1 MGQLFSS
8 EEELS
13 QFQEVIGAILFDA
26 MLDAGAV
33 PNLRVVHPLLLA
45 NYSEGSQTGPSI
57 QEQMH
62 QLQRD
67 IGSRAPTYLRDLIG
81 RLSAFTDEPRLAG
94 LVGSVVSMV
103 IDMAYASSKPPSGK
117 SSGSSSRQRVCEL
130 QELMEEY
137 LKRCRINLN
146 DKSKLMQ
153 DTSRLEAQ
161 LSLNLTQ
168 LKTCLLGGDC
178 DSRSL
183 RQWASGAAFHTQM
196 LVHLAGLDGQMEPL
210 AAMGALSQYREDL
223 EQIIPVYRKYK
234 ASTVSV
240 MKCRGSLSASCEEFS
255 DVPEEGAMTGLTV
268 TDRETGVSVTIPLCD
283 LQTQTGRRLEA
294 GMSDGASNTSI
305 NLDLISSD
313 HYAQAY
319 LHHFFSDKGPVSKV
333 EIYFT
338 KANDSLT
345 TFTTKPNKANRT
357 GERTGLGQ
365 ENGVH
370 VTYIAESG
378 EGQSGL
384 VEVKGEEMDSTESTR
399 NPESGTLENKSLKLS
414 IVETLTQC

>member
-8 EEELS
+8 EEERS
-13 QFQEVIGAILFDA
+13 RARDAIGAVLFDA

-33 PNLRVVHPLLLA
+33 PNLRVVHPLLLSNDDTGA
-45 NYSEGSQTGPSI
+45 RPGPSI
-57 QEQMH
+57 QEQMQ

-117 SSGSSSRQRVCEL
+117 NAGSSSRQRVSEL

-146 DKSKLMQ
+146 DKNKLMQ
-153 DTSRLEAQ
+153 DTSRLETQ

-168 LKTCLLGGDC
+168 LKTCLLRGDC

-196 LVHLAGLDGQMEPL
+196 LVHLAGLEGQMEAL
-210 AAMGALSQYREDL
+210 AARGALLQYREDL

-234 ASTVSV
+234 AGTVSAL
-240 MKCRGSLSASCEEFS
+240 KCRGSLSASHGES
-255 DVPEEGAMTGLTV
+255 GDVLEEGAMTGLTV
-268 TDRETGVSVTIPLCD
+268 TDRETGASVTIPLCE
-283 LQTQTGRRLEA
+283 LQTQTERRLEA
-294 GMSDGASNTSI
+294 GLSDGASDTSDTSL
-305 NLDLISSD
+305 NLDLISCD
-313 HYAQAY
+313 DYAQAY
-319 LHHFFSDKGPVSKV
+319 LQRFFSDQGPVGKI
-333 EIYFT
+333 ETYFRN
-338 KANDSLT
+338 ASDSLST
-345 TFTTKPNKANRT
+345 LTTKPKKTKRPEESAALENK
-357 GERTGLGQ
+357 
-365 ENGVH
+365 VH
-370 VTYIAESG
+370 VTDSAESAG
-378 EGQSGL
+378 GQTGAL
-384 VEVKGEEMDSTESTR
+384 EVKGEGIGCTQRTQ
-399 NPESGTLENKSLKLS
+399 NFENESLKLS
-414 IVETLTQC
+414 IVEMQSQI